1 MNRYTHHHTA
11 ETIVSLYSA
20 HDLCQRIH
28 TAHKDAL
35 SPLNTVFSEG
45 FSQHTTW
52 HTVFLYSCTSAYK
65 MMATRIQSLYLAATD
80 WFLYWITWKVKQVK
94 FCNSAEKTSV
104 VVILQFC
111 LYLPFL
117 SYNKCYLTH
126 RSSEQIKETK
136 AVHHFLSSKRIS
148 SSRWMT
154 DAVKLCFYLIVI
166 IL

>member
-1 MNRYTHHHTA
+1 MYERCNTRKPMFSMNRYTHHHTA
-11 ETIVSLYSA
+11 ETIMSLYSA

-52 HTVFLYSCTSAYK
+52 HTVFLYSCTSAY
-65 MMATRIQSLYLAATD
+65 SLYLAATD

-117 SYNKCYLTH
+117 SYNKCYD
-126 RSSEQIKETK
+126 SSQFRADQRNKSC
-136 AVHHFLSSKRIS
+136 SS
-148 SSRWMT
+148 
-154 DAVKLCFYLIVI
+154 FP
-166 IL
+166 